1 MKRFYMYICLML
13 LIATSSMAQNAYTIS
28 GQIKGLP
35 DGTVMTLRLFSHQD
49 EKPFNKAVLKDG
61 KFFFKGVQKEPRGVF
76 LGAEG
81 IIGSY
86 LFILNNVNIN
96 ISGKVL
102 NQASENR
109 NYYNFMLKVSG
120 SRLNDL
126 YVQKN
131 KAHDALDIAFE
142 EYHKKFANLLQRR
155 NKAVMVKD
163 TVLLRQ
169 IDGSDEMRAYQK
181 ADKDFFVRCDK
192 DLNAAIEANKD
203 SWWGPFLMLKFYNYL
218 TKEQRPIYNSFSSAA
233 KNSFY
238 GKLVKAEVYPVD
250 MVGSKIPT
258 FTAKSGSKSVTL
270 KELLAGHKYL
280 LIDFW
285 ASWCHPCRKEIPN
298 IRKQYELYAN
308 KGLQIVSISRDQD
321 EAAWKKALDE
331 EKLPWPN
338 YRDIDGSI
346 AKAYNVTMIPAIFLV
361 DKDGKLVD
369 DQLRGESLA
378 NKLAEVF
385 K

>member
-1 MKRFYMYICLML
+1 MKKLYMYICLML
-13 LIATSSMAQNAYTIS
+13 LIATSGLAQNVYTIK

-35 DGTVMTLRLFSHQD
+35 DGTVMTLKLFSHQD
-49 EKPFNKAVLKDG
+49 EKSFNKAVLKDG
-61 KFFFKGVQKEPRGVF
+61 KFVFKGVQKEPRAVF

-81 IIGSY
+81 VMGGY
-86 LFILNNVNIN
+86 LFILNNVNIS
-96 ISGKVL
+96 ITGEVLKQSSG
-102 NQASENR
+102 NR
-109 NYYNFMLKVSG
+109 NYYDFMLKVAG

-126 YVQKN
+126 YIQKD
-131 KAHDALDIAFE
+131 KVHGALDAVFE
-142 EYHKKFANLLQRR
+142 EYHKKFADLLERR
-155 NKAVMVKD
+155 NKAVMAKD
-163 TVLLRQ
+163 TVLLKQ
-169 IDGSDEMRAYQK
+169 IDRSNEMKAYEQ
-181 ADKDFFVRCDK
+181 ADKDFFAKCDK
-192 DLNAAIEANKD
+192 DLNAAIVANND

-218 TKEQRPIYNSFSSAA
+218 TKEQRPIYNSFSSGA
-233 KNSFY
+233 KSSFY

-258 FTAKSGSKSVTL
+258 FTAKSGNKSVTL

-298 IRKQYELYAN
+298 IRKQYELYAA

-378 NKLAEVF
+378 NKLAELF

>member
-1 MKRFYMYICLML
+1 MYVCLVL
-13 LIATSSMAQNAYTIS
+13 LIATSSIAQNVYTIS

-35 DGTVMTLRLFSHQD
+35 DGTIMTLRLFSHQD
-49 EKPFNKAVLKDG
+49 EKPFNKAVLKNG
-61 KFFFKGVQKEPRGVF
+61 KFVFKGQQKEPRGVF

-96 ISGKVL
+96 ITGEVL
-102 NQASENR
+102 KQSSADRS
-109 NYYNFMLKVSG
+109 YYDFMLKVAG
-120 SRLNDL
+120 SRFNDL
-126 YVQKN
+126 YLQKN
-131 KAHDALDIAFE
+131 KVHDALNAAFE
-142 EYHKKFANLLQRR
+142 EYHKKFADLLQRR
-155 NKAVMVKD
+155 NKAFMAKD
-163 TVLLRQ
+163 TVLLNQ
-169 IDGSDEMRAYQK
+169 IDHSDEMKAYNQAEK
-181 ADKDFFVRCDK
+181 NFFAKCDK
-192 DLNAAIEANKD
+192 DLNAAIEADKD

-218 TKEQRPIYNSFSSAA
+218 TKEQRPIYNLFSPAA

-238 GKLVKAEVYPVD
+238 GKLVKTEIYPVD

-258 FTAKSGSKSVTL
+258 FTAKSGNKSVTL
-270 KELLAGHKYL
+270 KQLLAGHKYM

-298 IRKQYELYAN
+298 IRKQYELYAG

-321 EAAWKKALDE
+321 ESAWKKALDE

-338 YRDIDGSI
+338 YRDTDGSI

-378 NKLAEVF
+378 NKLAELF